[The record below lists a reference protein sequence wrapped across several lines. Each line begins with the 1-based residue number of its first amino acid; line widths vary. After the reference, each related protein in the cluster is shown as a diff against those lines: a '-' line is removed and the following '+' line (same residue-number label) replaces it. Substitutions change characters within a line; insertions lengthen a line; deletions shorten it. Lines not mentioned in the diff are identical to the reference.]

1 MCWFQSFSLSCYLEP
16 QIIFPC
22 LDIGSA
28 TATLDPRP
36 RHWTGDPRP
45 ATRDPRLLVKLA
57 CTASSH
63 TISVKAFRWHT
74 WGKQNR
80 SDHVTRNALA
90 VRNNE
95 AYNTDKSRQTVVL
108 YSPFCIIKN
117 TGHGNFVVGSF
128 HTRARKWIIGQTLA
142 CVQSPP
148 PPQTPLF
155 LFFFWREGAAVHRL
169 SRTDNPSSNCP
180 SKLADKVRQIVH
192 SKLKQFHFQ
201 IKTYYLSGANY
212 QTDNPSHTNDLFL
225 VWKRPFLL

>member
-1 MCWFQSFSLSCYLEP
+1 MPS
-16 QIIFPC
+16 
-22 LDIGSA
+22 
-28 TATLDPRP
+28 
-36 RHWTGDPRP
+36 
-45 ATRDPRLLVKLA
+45 A

-63 TISVKAFRWHT
+63 AISVKAFRWHT
-74 WGKQNR
+74 WGKNTR

-90 VRNNE
+90 LRNNE

-128 HTRARKWIIGQTLA
+128 HTRARKSIIRQTLA

-155 LFFFWREGAAVHRL
+155 RFFFFWREGAAVHRL
-169 SRTDNPSSNCP
+169 SRTDNLSSNCP

-201 IKTYYLSGANY
+201 IKTYYLSGVNY
-212 QTDNPSHTNDLFL
+212 QTDNPSHMNDLFL